1 MLIWALY
8 DVSDDKQRNHVAK
21 VLLNAGLERVQYS
34 VFVGDLDPNRFDE
47 LVIAAE
53 RIVEEQDSV
62 YFFPQCRPDFDRMRI
77 VGAGFDAKRVA
88 SELLTDFF

>member
-8 DVSDDKQRNHVAK
+8 DISDDKQRTRVSK
-21 VLLNAGLERVQYS
+21 VLLDAGLERVQYS
-34 VFVGDLDPNRFDE
+34 VFVGDLDQNRFDE

-53 RIVEEQDSV
+53 RLVGEADSV
-62 YFFPQCRPDFDRMRI
+62 YFFPQCRPDFERMRI

-88 SELLTDFF
+88 GELLTDFF